1 MYIGEALQ
9 KKKRLGQE
17 IAELLELRKQQAWR
31 AETDLKVNFEDIQTD
46 LLEANIKYLD
56 ISERITRTNCSTRL
70 SDDKDD
76 MTLMQ
81 AVLEIDY
88 LRKEI
93 SSLRKIMTDPDSSG
107 YSYSRRSKDDVVLR
121 PYFDMEKIRANKKV
135 LEDRRDMLSS
145 ALTKANWT
153 TEITLL

>member
-56 ISERITRTNCSTRL
+56 ISERITRTKLFN
-70 SDDKDD
+70 
-76 MTLMQ
+76 
-81 AVLEIDY
+81 
-88 LRKEI
+88 
-93 SSLRKIMTDPDSSG
+93 
-107 YSYSRRSKDDVVLR
+107 
-121 PYFDMEKIRANKKV
+121 
-135 LEDRRDMLSS
+135 
-145 ALTKANWT
+145 
-153 TEITLL
+153 